1 MKNNDDDKKRN
12 HDNNRYY
19 NVKDQRKPLALIGK

>member
-12 HDNNRYY
+12 HDNNKHY
-19 NVKDQRKPLALIGK
+19 NVKDQRKPLALIEK

>member
-12 HDNNRYY
+12 HDNNRHY
-19 NVKDQRKPLALIGK
+19 NVKDQRKLLALIEK